1 MLTLRRTVTK
11 APRHTDGLH
20 IGLIGVG
27 RIGMMHARTLSSL
40 GDVSVTVTDADL
52 ARASRVADE
61 LGARTAET
69 PEALLGSGIDALVIA
84 TTTAGHAPLLRLAAQ
99 AGVPAFCEKPVAL
112 DLPTLDSVLE
122 DVAQARILVQVGYQ
136 RRFDSGYRAAREA
149 VVSGAAGRILAVRAA
164 THDPTPPAREY
175 IAASGGIFR
184 DLAIHDFD
192 AIRFVTGQEVVEVYG
207 DGGAVQTKWF
217 EEYAD
222 VDTAVAVLRLS
233 GGAFGIL
240 SSTRHDPLGYDVRL
254 EIFGTVDSIGVGL
267 DARTPLRSAEAGV
280 SAGEHGYRNFL
291 ERFEHAY
298 RAELAAFVAAVLE
311 RHASPCTLEDARAAL
326 VIALAAERSRIERRP
341 VRIEEVEVARS
352 PTTA

>member
-136 RRFDSGYRAAREA
+136 RRLFGVDPNCARQI
-149 VVSGAAGRILAVRAA
+149 SQGR
-164 THDPTPPAREY
+164 P
-175 IAASGGIFR
+175 
-184 DLAIHDFD
+184 
-192 AIRFVTGQEVVEVYG
+192 
-207 DGGAVQTKWF
+207 
-217 EEYAD
+217 
-222 VDTAVAVLRLS
+222 RL
-233 GGAFGIL
+233 
-240 SSTRHDPLGYDVRL
+240 H
-254 EIFGTVDSIGVGL
+254 
-267 DARTPLRSAEAGV
+267 
-280 SAGEHGYRNFL
+280 
-291 ERFEHAY
+291 
-298 RAELAAFVAAVLE
+298 
-311 RHASPCTLEDARAAL
+311 
-326 VIALAAERSRIERRP
+326 
-341 VRIEEVEVARS
+341 
-352 PTTA
+352 